1 MRKTTKILNVATA
14 TTFSALVVASNISVA
29 ADATPENTRVGALE
43 RDMQA
48 MELRHQQEMQ
58 ALKKRVAEID
68 IRAWNSTNKIKEALR
83 EQSNKLQVHG
93 FLSAYAV
100 KADKDVDHTAAGYED
115 EVNFSANTKFGVQ
128 FDYSVTD
135 SVDAV
140 LQMTAKG
147 YEARNFEQSAE
158 WGFLRYQAS
167 DDWMFR
173 VGRMRTP
180 TYMYSESSDIGF
192 SYPWVRLPLDS
203 YLLGFEN
210 YSGFNANYSLHVG
223 GWIHE
228 FQTYVGSN
236 TQDTHEATVSTRQQV
251 GLAITSTMGPWTL
264 RVSHTDVGEVAIYSP
279 SIDESGIEV
288 TYSSLGMRYDDGTWL
303 VSTEMVSYEPKDAA
317 PILGHTSGYFM
328 MGRHFGKW
336 MPYLSYGMLTST
348 DDQEDK
354 AVEYYSETVRAAVVD
369 NVYQETYQTVLA
381 TTEGGYAAAVAAA
394 ESIARSVADS
404 AGAEFDAVLA
414 GNKTALSEGRTLTVA
429 GQPVA
434 IPGQFVR
441 ADMRS
446 VTLGLRYDMFPN
458 VAIKAE
464 SSYFYAMDGTGG
476 NWGDRERYD
485 ESRAAL
491 GDDQQLISL
500 GVDAVF

>member
-1 MRKTTKILNVATA
+1 MIRKIARKKLMKKNLLQKMLLQKKLVLTLLVASGVPA
-14 TTFSALVVASNISVA
+14 VSFSASVA
-29 ADATPENTRVGALE
+29 ASPAELE
-43 RDMQA
+43 KQMQV
-48 MELRHQQEMQ
+48 MELRHAQEMQ

-100 KADKDVDHTAAGYED
+100 EADKDVDHTAAGFED
-115 EVNFSANTKFGVQ
+115 EINFSANTKFGVQ
-128 FDYSVTD
+128 FDYTVTD

-147 YEARNFEQSAE
+147 YESRNFEQSAE
-158 WGFLRYQAS
+158 WGFLRYQL
-167 DDWMFR
+167 DDQWMFR
-173 VGRMRTP
+173 VGRMRAP
-180 TYMYSESSDIGF
+180 TYMYSESSDVGF
-192 SYPWVRLPLDS
+192 SYPWARLPLEA

-210 YSGFNANYSLHVG
+210 YSGLNANYALHTG
-223 GWIHE
+223 GWMHE
-228 FQTYVGSN
+228 IQAYVGSN
-236 TQDTHEATVSTRQQV
+236 NQETHQATVRTRQQA
-251 GLAITSTMGPWTL
+251 GLALTSTLGAWTL
-264 RVSHTDVGEVAIYSP
+264 RIAHTGVGEVSISSP
-279 SIDESGIEV
+279 SIEEAGIEV
-288 TYSSLGMRYDDGTWL
+288 DYDSLGMRFDNGKWL
-303 VSTEMVSYEPKDAA
+303 VSTEVVAYEPRDAA

-328 MGRHFGKW
+328 FGRHIGKW
-336 MPYLSYGMLTST
+336 MPYLSYGVLTST

-354 AVEYYSETVRAAVVD
+354 AVDYYTDAIRTALVENITDAASEALLV
-369 NVYQETYQTVLA
+369 
-381 TTEGGYAAAVAAA
+381 
-394 ESIARSVADS
+394 
-404 AGAEFDAVLA
+404 AEFDAVLA
-414 GNKTALSEGRTLTVA
+414 GNKTALMEGRTLTA
-429 GQPVA
+429 IGFPVA

-446 VTLGLRYDMFPN
+446 VTLGVRYDVFPN

-464 SSYFYAMDGTGG
+464 SAYYYGMEGTGG

-491 GDDQQLISL
+491 GDNQQLISL